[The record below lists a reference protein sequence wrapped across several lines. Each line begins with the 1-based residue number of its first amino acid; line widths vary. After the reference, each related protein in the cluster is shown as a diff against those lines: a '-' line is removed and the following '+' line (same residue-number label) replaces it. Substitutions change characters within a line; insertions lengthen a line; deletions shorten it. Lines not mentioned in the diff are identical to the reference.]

1 VCLRRRTEMRLRD
14 FFEVIDIYNHYQLI
28 VIMDEKKNTLE
39 VNLRADK
46 KLDFEDVFEYSFLTR
61 EIKKLKISD
70 YAGIGNAVMIYL
82 LEKEK
87 E

>member
-1 VCLRRRTEMRLRD
+1 MRLKD

-87 E
+87 TE

>member
-1 VCLRRRTEMRLRD
+1 MRVRD

-46 KLDFEDVFEYSFLTR
+46 KLDFEDVFDYSFLTR

-87 E
+87 TE

>member
-1 VCLRRRTEMRLRD
+1 MRLRD

-46 KLDFEDVFEYSFLTR
+46 KLDFEDVFEYSFLAR